1 MLDLFSNN
9 QISNLLPYDGNA
21 IYHGVIMP
29 ITEANRYYNELYNN
43 INWRYDDMV
52 LFGKHIVTNR
62 KVALYADKPY
72 SYSYSNT
79 TKMALP
85 WVYPLLELKTIVEQ
99 KTDTLYNA
107 CLLNFYHNGSEAMGW
122 HSDDEMELQGGASIA
137 SLSFGAERNF
147 SFKHK
152 KSQAHISLIL
162 ENGSLLE
169 MKEDTQK
176 HWVHRL
182 PLNKLVK
189 RPRINLTFRR
199 FSD

>member
-1 MLDLFSNN
+1 MFDLFSNN
-9 QISNLLPYDGNA
+9 QISNLLPYDGTA
-21 IYHGVIMP
+21 IYHGMIIP
-29 ITEANRYYNELYNN
+29 IEEANRYFNELYNN
-43 INWRYDDMV
+43 ICWRHDDMI

-62 KVALYADKPY
+62 KVALYADKPL
-72 SYSYSNT
+72 SYNYSNT
-79 TKMALP
+79 TKKALP
-85 WVYPLLELKTIVEQ
+85 WVYPLLEIKSIVEQ
-99 KTDTLYNA
+99 KTGALYNA
-107 CLLNFYHNGSEAMGW
+107 CLLNLYHNGSEAMGW
-122 HSDDEMELQGGASIA
+122 HSDDENELHEGASIA

-169 MKEDTQK
+169 MKEEIQK

-182 PLNKLVK
+182 PLNKVIK
-189 RPRINLTFRR
+189 RPRINLTFRC